1 MEALHVFIKGRNGNG
16 VFYRTEDFLVLISI
30 VGTIAREMGISII
43 AFCPMFNH
51 VHILVKGIDMEFLLQ
66 DKIRLG
72 AVRIIILFGQQLD
85 VLSGLLQKIYR
96 PLG

>member
-1 MEALHVFIKGRNGNG
+1 MEAIHVFIKGRNGNG

-51 VHILVKGIDMEFLLQ
+51 VHILVRCFIYFKSFCFDQAFYN
-66 DKIRLG
+66 
-72 AVRIIILFGQQLD
+72 IIPLNNTLIHSFSEQQL
-85 VLSGLLQKIYR
+85 
-96 PLG
+96 